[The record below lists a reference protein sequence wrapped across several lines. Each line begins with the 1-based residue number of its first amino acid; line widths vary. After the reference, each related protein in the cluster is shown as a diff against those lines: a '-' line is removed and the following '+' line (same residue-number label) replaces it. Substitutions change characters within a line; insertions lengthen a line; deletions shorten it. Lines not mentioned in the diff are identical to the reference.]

1 MRSRAAKR
9 TENASCNFMKLSSLS
24 DENSTNQNKGQNQT
38 ITKYTTTANSDKNIE
53 KPKPQ
58 KKSVKDIESIHR
70 NSPHSKRSLH
80 NRPPREI
87 RNIIPELPTQ
97 NMPALPQN
105 SSPLVRQH
113 RSHNCNEKSRSH
125 IQARTINAKL
135 ITKPLY
141 RKYLRI

>member
-1 MRSRAAKR
+1 
-9 TENASCNFMKLSSLS
+9 MKLSSLS
-24 DENSTNQNKGQNQT
+24 DEIAIIKTKLRTKPSPSIDNSQQRQEYRETE
-38 ITKYTTTANSDKNIE
+38 TAERVSERNRKI
-53 KPKPQ
+53 Q
-58 KKSVKDIESIHR
+58 R

-80 NRPPREI
+80 NYPPREV
-87 RNIIPELPTQ
+87 RNIIPEPPTQ

-113 RSHNCNEKSRSH
+113 QSHSCNKKFRSH
-125 IQARTINAKL
+125 IQARTLNGKL